1 MNFTKYRLVLMF
13 HDLNKNPK
21 SKFDVK
27 WNIFKRY
34 FLILNYL
41 FNLIN
46 KKIENKILVTFDDG
60 YYSSIVAARYLQ
72 KYYKI
77 NSIIF
82 ISTNNLNKKGYLID
96 QHIKKKMNNIF
107 IGSHG
112 VNHISLDNNLN
123 YSTIYKELYESQK
136 ILSNIRNK
144 KINKLSFPN
153 GIYCKKSLKIAR
165 ELNFKYIFTSKRAS
179 NRIKQKDH
187 TINRFVIMK
196 NTNLLLI
203 LLAYSGVLDQVQT
216 LKRKIYV

>member
-1 MNFTKYRLVLMF
+1 
-13 HDLNKNPK
+13 
-21 SKFDVK
+21 
-27 WNIFKRY
+27 
-34 FLILNYL
+34 
-41 FNLIN
+41 
-46 KKIENKILVTFDDG
+46 
-60 YYSSIVAARYLQ
+60 
-72 KYYKI
+72 
-77 NSIIF
+77 
-82 ISTNNLNKKGYLID
+82 
-96 QHIKKKMNNIF
+96 MNNIF

-123 YSTIYKELYESQK
+123 YNTIYKELYESQK

-179 NRIKQKDH
+179 NRIKQKDY

-216 LKRKIYV
+216 LKRKIYA